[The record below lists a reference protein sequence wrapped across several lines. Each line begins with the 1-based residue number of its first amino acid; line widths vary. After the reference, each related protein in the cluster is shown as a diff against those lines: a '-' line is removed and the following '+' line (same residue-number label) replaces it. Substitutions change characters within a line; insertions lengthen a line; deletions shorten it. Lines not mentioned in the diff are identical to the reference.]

1 MHSKNDQWDAVQEAF
16 EIAANHSYPP
26 TAEEV
31 TEVAFTRHPG
41 MNTADLNPKVEEL
54 VAFVNGH
61 LSKD

>member
-26 TAEEV
+26 TVEEV
-31 TEVAFTRHPG
+31 TEVASACHPDI
-41 MNTADLNPKVEEL
+41 NAADLNPKIEEL

-61 LSKD
+61 LSKG